1 MDGSIQRITNLV
13 WSIKSKLGNNMSRLK
28 DLEICLSIV
37 TKQVYDLQRE
47 IENIKRLIDKLLE
60 KESNN
65 DRN

>member
-13 WSIKSKLGNNMSRLK
+13 WSIKSKLGNDMSRLK

>member
-1 MDGSIQRITNLV
+1 
-13 WSIKSKLGNNMSRLK
+13 MSRLK

-37 TKQVYDLQRE
+37 TKQIYDLQKE

-65 DRN
+65 DRD

>member
-1 MDGSIQRITNLV
+1 MNGLIRRITSLV
-13 WSIKSKLGNNMSRLK
+13 WSIKSKQGSDMSRLK

-65 DRN
+65 DRD

>member
-1 MDGSIQRITNLV
+1 MDGSIQRITSLV
-13 WSIKSKLGNNMSRLK
+13 WSIKSKLGNDMSRLK

-47 IENIKRLIDKLLE
+47 IENIKRLIAKLLE